1 MITEILIFVLY
12 MKNITCNQSFFLL
25 HFEVV
30 LEKTQK
36 ILINSTN
43 INVLFFVFVD
53 FIPANANNHKISS
66 PALNTTSLH
75 SNDCIQK
82 VATILL
88 PILNMI
94 SISSQYLTTRP
105 SRQKS
110 RIFYKTVSKN
120 IKSKKN
126 LLVSK
131 KCSAI
136 YCHYWRNQNYVI
148 FLLLKYKW
156 YYILINCNLC
166 YL

>member
-131 KCSAI
+131 KSSVI
-136 YCHYWRNQNYVI
+136 DCHYWRNQNYVI

>member
-1 MITEILIFVLY
+1 
-12 MKNITCNQSFFLL
+12 
-25 HFEVV
+25 
-30 LEKTQK
+30 
-36 ILINSTN
+36 
-43 INVLFFVFVD
+43 
-53 FIPANANNHKISS
+53 
-66 PALNTTSLH
+66 
-75 SNDCIQK
+75 

-110 RIFYKTVSKN
+110 WIFYKTVSKN

-131 KCSAI
+131 KSSVI